1 VIGAI
6 QLAVAQSAVATRA
19 VLPVLCAFLV
29 STSVFALGRFNE
41 DISVLAPLIAPL
53 VTFLPGALL
62 TTAVVEL
69 STGQMI
75 SGAGR
80 LAAGLMQLVLL
91 ALGIVAGAQLVG
103 VTSIGVIESGP
114 LGDFG
119 PWLGVAL
126 FGTGVLVY
134 HCARRSSFGWIL
146 LVLYVAY
153 GAQIIGGLFLGPML
167 SAFVGAL
174 VMSPIASYI
183 ALRTTGPPT
192 QVSFLP
198 AFWLLVP
205 GALGLIG
212 LTQLFGNDQA
222 DAFAS
227 LLSSGT
233 TVASLTF
240 RALRTTGPCP
250 PVADP
255 IAPVARPS

>member
-1 VIGAI
+1 
-6 QLAVAQSAVATRA
+6 VATRA

-227 LLSSGT
+227 LLSMGATMIGISFGVLIGLAIGT
-233 TVASLTF
+233 AISRRVSHEA
-240 RALRTTGPCP
+240 
-250 PVADP
+250 
-255 IAPVARPS
+255 IARL